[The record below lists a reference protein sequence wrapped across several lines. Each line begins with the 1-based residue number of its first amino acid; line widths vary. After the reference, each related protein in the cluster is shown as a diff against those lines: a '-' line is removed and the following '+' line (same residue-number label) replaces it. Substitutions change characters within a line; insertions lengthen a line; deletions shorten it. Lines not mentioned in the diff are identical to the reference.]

1 MASTEKSHENASSLR
16 DYVKNMSDD
25 TIARWYALIVGESFI
40 AKRCGENELCI
51 SSYSTALNRYV
62 NDVWEDVKYF
72 FDKMQKGEKI
82 EEEAMDATYRQL
94 ADIVGL
100 SE

>member
-1 MASTEKSHENASSLR
+1 MATTTKETDQRELSE
-16 DYVKNMSDD
+16 YVRNMSDESM
-25 TIARWYALIVGESFI
+25 ARWYALLVGESFV
-40 AKRCGENELCI
+40 AKKCGDDEECI

-62 NDVWEDVKYF
+62 NDVWEDIKYF
-72 FDKMQKGEKI
+72 FDKLQKGEKI

-94 ADIVGL
+94 IDIIGL

>member
-1 MASTEKSHENASSLR
+1 MANIVKGANEKELS
-16 DYVKNMSDD
+16 DYVRNMSDD
-25 TIARWYALIVGESFI
+25 SMARWYALLVGESFV
-40 AKRCGENELCI
+40 AKKCGDDEECI

-62 NDVWEDVKYF
+62 NDVWEDIKYF
-72 FDKMQKGEKI
+72 FDKLQKGEKI

-94 ADIVGL
+94 VDIIGL

>member
-1 MASTEKSHENASSLR
+1 MANIVKGASEKELS
-16 DYVKNMSDD
+16 DYVRNMSDD
-25 TIARWYALIVGESFI
+25 SMARWYALLVGESFV
-40 AKRCGENELCI
+40 AKKCGDDEECI

-62 NDVWEDVKYF
+62 NDVWEDIKYF
-72 FDKMQKGEKI
+72 FDKLQKGEKI

-94 ADIVGL
+94 VDIIGL